1 MHVVMLNYYYEA
13 GLATGASL
21 LERFYAL
28 PGWAEGLRGAGMTI
42 TVLQRFWRDEVLERN
57 GVLYRFVSDSK
68 APHLRKWQIPSR
80 LHHLAVVACKQSLA
94 EGQPAAVHLNGLI
107 FPLQARHLR
116 AVLPRSCAI
125 VAQHHAESPAQGL
138 RRLVQRWGL
147 AAVDGFMFTALEL
160 SRPWQVDALTRRE
173 QDIFPVMEGSTDFS
187 PQDRGTARQRTG
199 MVGNPVFLWVGRLIG
214 IKDPLTVLS
223 GFESA
228 LKALPSARLYMI
240 YQDSH
245 LLSQVQAVIAGSEAL
260 RQAVTLLGSVPHDQ
274 MDACFNSA
282 DYFLL
287 GSHHEG
293 SGFALAEA
301 LACGVVPIVTD
312 IPSFRMMTDQGR
324 LGELW
329 PVGQAGACAAA
340 ILKAAN
346 RPLDEESLAVRR
358 FFDAHLSY
366 PAIGRQARAI
376 YETLARR
383 LEMVS

>member
-1 MHVVMLNYYYEA
+1 MPFCAGCLVVSGPSY
-13 GLATGASL
+13 T
-21 LERFYAL
+21 ER
-28 PGWAEGLRGAGMTI
+28 
-42 TVLQRFWRDEVLERN
+42 
-57 GVLYRFVSDSK
+57 DS
-68 APHLRKWQIPSR
+68 
-80 LHHLAVVACKQSLA
+80 
-94 EGQPAAVHLNGLI
+94 
-107 FPLQARHLR
+107 
-116 AVLPRSCAI
+116 
-125 VAQHHAESPAQGL
+125 
-138 RRLVQRWGL
+138 L

-160 SRPWQVDALTRRE
+160 SRPWQVGTLVRRE
-173 QDIFPVMEGSTDFS
+173 QDIFPVMEGSTDFC
-187 PQDRGTARQRTG
+187 PQDRAAARQRTG
-199 MVGNPVFLWVGRLIG
+199 MVGNPVFLWVGRLIST
-214 IKDPLTVLS
+214 KDPLTVLA

-228 LKALPSARLYMI
+228 LKELPSARI
-240 YQDSH
+240 HGIPDASAF
-245 LLSQVQAVIAGSEAL
+245 SGAGDDCRSEA
-260 RQAVTLLGSVPHDQ
+260 RQAVRCWVRCPTIKWRLP
-274 MDACFNSA
+274 NSA

-358 FFDAHLSY
+358 FFEAHLSY

-376 YETLARR
+376 YERWRPPQDNIVKLA
-383 LEMVS
+383 LVVLAG